1 MIDLKELARMGAV
14 ARLKALDDERI
25 HLMAFL
31 GDATPKA
38 RKTLNVVTVKGRSW
52 SKAQHAKFAATMKKK
67 GRK

>member
-31 GDATPKA
+31 GQSTPKA
-38 RKTLNVVTVKGRSW
+38 VKATKTPSKKWTDAQRAKFRKTMSLKR
-52 SKAQHAKFAATMKKK
+52 K